1 MAERELPK
9 ARDII
14 DRKHSVF
21 TYVGLTLL
29 AGSAAFGVLTSSWN
43 MTFLAGVVF
52 LLTLLPFVF
61 ESWADLR
68 LPKSFIGAIVTF
80 IVGTI
85 FLGEV
90 GNFYERFWWWDI
102 FMHTGSAIGFGMI
115 GTVIMLIFVRGDS
128 LSAPPFLLSLM
139 AFAFAVCIGTVWEI
153 FEFAMDQIFGLNM
166 QKSGHIDTMS
176 DLIVDSIGALIGA
189 SVGYWYLKRGGAKF
203 LPLTIEKFVE
213 SNPHVFSENEG
224 SSSPDRRALD
234 RRASVARGR
243 A

>member
-1 MAERELPK
+1 MAGRDVPK
-9 ARDII
+9 AREIL
-14 DRKHSVF
+14 DRKHSIF
-21 TYVGLTLL
+21 TYINWTLL
-29 AGSAAFGVLTSSWN
+29 AGAGAFGIFTSSWN

-52 LLTLLPFVF
+52 LLTLFPFF
-61 ESWADLR
+61 LENWADLH

-115 GTVIMLIFVRGDS
+115 GTVIMLIFVRGDR
-128 LSAPPFLLSLM
+128 LSAPPFLLALM

-153 FEFAMDQIFGLNM
+153 FEFGMDQILGFNM

-189 SVGYWYLKRGGAKF
+189 AAGYWYLKRGGAGF
-203 LPLTIEKFVE
+203 LPLTIGKFVE
-213 SNPHVFSENEG
+213 SNPHIFDESDKAQP
-224 SSSPDRRALD
+224 SI
-234 RRASVARGR
+234 
-243 A
+243 